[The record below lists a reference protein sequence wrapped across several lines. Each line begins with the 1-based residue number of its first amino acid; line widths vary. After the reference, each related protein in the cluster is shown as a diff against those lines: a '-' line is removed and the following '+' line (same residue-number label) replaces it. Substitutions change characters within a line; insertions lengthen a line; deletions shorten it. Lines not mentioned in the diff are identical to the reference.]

1 MSQVVDDQRIGEIG
15 WAPDL
20 SPRPAPLPDGF
31 GPALRVLRER
41 RGLNQKQLADRSGLT
56 PSQITR
62 LEHGQRGPSQESIQ
76 RLAKAV
82 EATPEE
88 FNHLLAAAGFLPEEA
103 ATLLDEPD
111 VVRLSAVLADPRL
124 TPVDRRMLLTYVRLA
139 VEHAEAR
146 GYGKNGVLHPEPQP
160 TGPHRGRAS
169 GRRAAPRDRLQRL
182 RAR

>member
-20 SPRPAPLPDGF
+20 LPRHPPLPEGF
-31 GPALRVLRER
+31 GPALRALRER

-82 EATPEE
+82 EATQEE
-88 FNHLLAAAGFLPEEA
+88 LNHLLAAVGFMPEEA
-103 ATLLDEPD
+103 VTLLDEPEL
-111 VVRLSAVLADPRL
+111 VRLSAVLADSRL
-124 TPVDRRMLLTYVRLA
+124 TPDDRRMLLTYVRLA
-139 VEHAEAR
+139 VEHALAR
-146 GYGKNGVLHPEPQP
+146 GYGTNGSEPAAKP
-160 TGPHRGRAS
+160 TGPRRGGAS
-169 GRRAAPRDRLQRL
+169 GRRAPLRERLQRS
-182 RAR
+182 RSR